1 MRKNESGRISLA
13 AAILTLL
20 LLSGCGDT
28 FRPVA
33 NPIPQPGGDPGLFRR
48 AVVLEANGGAPNS
61 GGTDNFDVSGDT
73 NVGFVGVGRNPVFLT
88 LSSDHTRA
96 WISNQA
102 DDSLSSYPTGATT
115 SGAVTTTLPPGSQPG
130 FLASTEPDLM
140 FVAETGTSKVAA
152 ISGTSLVFNG
162 EIAVPAAPK
171 ILVELPNQAK
181 LYSINVDGS
190 ISDIAPKD
198 FSVAPVTFASGGTD
212 PRWALAT
219 PDSTFLFVFDGA
231 SNTIFAVNTSNDT
244 VTPVAAPGLSTPI
257 FARYDSHFK
266 RLYIINAGSNSVSV
280 LDATSPPALPPVS
293 ASPIAVGSGPVQLT
307 VLVDGSR
314 VYVANSA
321 SNTVSVI
328 NASSLTVAKTIA
340 VGADPVSIDSSSDS
354 SRVYVASRNTA
365 GAPQGT
371 IGIIQTSNDTDILN
385 PHGTLANPILVV
397 AD

>member
-1 MRKNESGRISLA
+1 VRKNESGRFILA
-13 AAILTLL
+13 AAIITL

-33 NPIPQPGGDPGLFRR
+33 NPIPQPGGDPGFFRR
-48 AVVLEANGGAPNS
+48 AVFLENNGGAPNS

-73 NVGFVGVGRNPVFLT
+73 NVGFVAVGRNPVFLA
-88 LSSDHTRA
+88 LSPDRQRA
-96 WISNQA
+96 WVSNQA
-102 DDSLSSYPTGATT
+102 DDSLSSYPTAATT
-115 SGAVTTTLPPGSQPG
+115 SGAVTTTLPAGSQPG
-130 FLASTEPDLM
+130 FLASTESDLM
-140 FVAETGTSKVAA
+140 FVAETGTSRVAA
-152 ISGTSLVFNG
+152 VSASSLVFTG
-162 EIAVPAAPK
+162 EVVTPAAPK

-190 ISDIAPKD
+190 ISDIVPKD

-231 SNTIFAVNTSNDT
+231 SNTIFAVNTSNDS

-257 FARYDSHFK
+257 FAQYDNSFK
-266 RLYIINAGSNSVSV
+266 RLYIINAGTNSVSV
-280 LDATSPPALPPVS
+280 LDATSPPALPPVT
-293 ASPIAVGSGPVQLT
+293 ASPIPVGSGPVQLT
-307 VLVDGSR
+307 VLADGSR

-321 SNTVSVI
+321 GNSVSVI
-328 NASSLTVAKTIA
+328 NANSLTVTKTIA
-340 VGADPVSIDSSSDS
+340 VGANPVSIASSGDS

-371 IGIIQTSNDTDILN
+371 IGIIQTANDTDILN